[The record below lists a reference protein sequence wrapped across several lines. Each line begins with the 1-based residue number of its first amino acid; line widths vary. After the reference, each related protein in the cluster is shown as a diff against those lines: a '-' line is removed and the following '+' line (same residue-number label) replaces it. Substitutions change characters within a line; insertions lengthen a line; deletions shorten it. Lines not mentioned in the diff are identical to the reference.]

1 MFFQDHEKLIYTPPG
16 CPRSYDPVVLDR
28 TLTVVSGNRLDAL
41 VADRNAAGD
50 DVGDVST
57 AGRSQRAITSAQAEL
72 ELIPIAKAAF
82 SLPEETPAATALE
95 YLYDFL
101 GWLEKKGGP
110 PGNT

>member
-28 TLTVVSGNRLDAL
+28 TLTVVSGNRLDTL
-41 VADRNAAGD
+41 VADRNAAGED
-50 DVGDVST
+50 SGDVSQ
-57 AGRSQRAITSAQAEL
+57 AGKTQRAIIAAQAEL

-82 SLPEETPAATALE
+82 SLPEETPAAVALE
-95 YLYDFL
+95 YLYHFL
-101 GWLEKKGGP
+101 GWLEKKGVM